1 MKNKL
6 VRVLTFNVLV
16 VLAIYLGAWRDI
28 KLIGWAVVAFVWSM
42 VAMYFS
48 ALYAGKRAAN
58 ISDPL
63 PRGVGWMLDAT
74 CIFMFV
80 YANWY
85 VTATAYAVSAIVLE
99 VIYQR
104 SNRTSV

>member
-6 VRVLTFNVLV
+6 LRGLIFNVLL

-42 VAMYFS
+42 VAMYFA
-48 ALYAGKRAAN
+48 ALYAGKPTAN
-58 ISDPL
+58 FSDPL

-74 CIFMFV
+74 CIFMLV
-80 YANWY
+80 YADWY
-85 VTATAYAVSAIVLE
+85 VTAAAYAVSAIVLE